1 MGLSSDN
8 LSPIGKTMKDNGLRQ
23 IDIKTITKLYEWA
36 FQTLLE
42 QAPVT
47 LPLLSKFIIGSIL

>member
-8 LSPIGKTMKDNGLRQ
+8 LSPIGKTMKDNGHRQ